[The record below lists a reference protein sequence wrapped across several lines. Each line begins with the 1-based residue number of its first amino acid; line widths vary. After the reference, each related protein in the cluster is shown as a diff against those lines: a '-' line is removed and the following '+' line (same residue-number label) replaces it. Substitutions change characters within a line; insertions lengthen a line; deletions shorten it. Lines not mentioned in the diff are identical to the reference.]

1 MALWSIEPRTMSH
14 VVAKGRRYERQLD
27 PGPREDLHDAEDG
40 AGPMAS
46 RGEVGKDP
54 HHLQQPRH
62 DHKSPLEAYE
72 HVVNGKPAIERVME
86 RYQYTRDKDSGI
98 VNDPNA
104 WCKEHNQPRYI
115 IDLVCRVVRVSMETV
130 KIVKG
135 LPALNERRSPT

>member
-1 MALWSIEPRTMSH
+1 M
-14 VVAKGRRYERQLD
+14 
-27 PGPREDLHDAEDG
+27 
-40 AGPMAS
+40 
-46 RGEVGKDP
+46 
-54 HHLQQPRH
+54 
-62 DHKSPLEAYE
+62 
-72 HVVNGKPAIERVME
+72 NGKPAIERVME